1 MIRVLICATFLNLIF
16 LVTQGCDTLGNY
28 QRAFAYE
35 TNQRA
40 TLPHVELQ
48 SGQAPL
54 HCVSF
59 AQAEL
64 QPAKTL
70 LPEGVDS

>member
-54 HCVSF
+54 PLRVVCTGRVTTRENLAPRRS
-59 AQAEL
+59 
-64 QPAKTL
+64 
-70 LPEGVDS
+70 